1 MIREISIY
9 KSYFIEFYQSQD
21 GKVQEKIE
29 YVLDLIRYQERVP
42 ATFLK
47 KMAGTDGLYEIR
59 IKQGSNIYR
68 IFCFFDKGKL
78 VILINGFVKKTQK
91 TPKKEI
97 KIAERLKKEYYENK
111 EK

>member
-1 MIREISIY
+1 MVREISIY
-9 KSYFIEFYQSQD
+9 KDYFIEFYRSQD

-42 ATFLK
+42 TTFLK
-47 KMAGTDGLYEIR
+47 KMVGTDGLYEIR
-59 IKQGSNIYR
+59 VKQGSNIYR

-78 VILINGFVKKTQK
+78 VLLLNGFVKKTQK

-111 EK
+111 GK